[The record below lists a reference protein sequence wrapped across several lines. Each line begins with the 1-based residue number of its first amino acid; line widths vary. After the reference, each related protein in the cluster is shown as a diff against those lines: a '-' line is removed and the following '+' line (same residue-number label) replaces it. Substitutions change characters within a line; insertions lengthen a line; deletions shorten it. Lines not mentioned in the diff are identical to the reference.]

1 MEVMDLP
8 ATGSLATAPGLL
20 VDLRW
25 SSLQIFDV
33 GENLTV
39 PDEFTVEERQT
50 GMWWRHLVAGGGAGA
65 VSRTCTA
72 PLDRLKV
79 LMQVRRQMGPDLWLP
94 PAPGLLWWV
103 GPPSSPW
110 SGALLCTHMFSVPI
124 N

>member
-1 MEVMDLP
+1 M
-8 ATGSLATAPGLL
+8 
-20 VDLRW
+20 
-25 SSLQIFDV
+25 

-79 LMQVRRQMGPDLWLP
+79 LMQVCRKTGPKP
-94 PAPGLLWWV
+94 PAFHWGTLQWMDLLSLVWGPVWGL
-103 GPPSSPW
+103 
-110 SGALLCTHMFSVPI
+110 
-124 N
+124 